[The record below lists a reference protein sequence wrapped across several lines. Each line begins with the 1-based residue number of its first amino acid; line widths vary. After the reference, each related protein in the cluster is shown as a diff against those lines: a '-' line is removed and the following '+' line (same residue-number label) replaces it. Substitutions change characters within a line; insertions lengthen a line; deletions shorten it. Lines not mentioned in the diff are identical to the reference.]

1 MVRSGPYGAARAK
14 LPPIS
19 PPSDPFYPLPTLMN
33 TPARP
38 EQIDLLPYVG
48 KWLLLASAV
57 ALLAGSASAF
67 FLFALD
73 WATATRISHRW
84 LIGMLPLAG
93 FTVGWLYLRFG
104 QQVEAGN
111 NLLIDEIHDPRKVIP
126 LRMAPLV
133 LGGTIVSHLFG
144 ASVGREGT
152 AVQMGGAL
160 ADQFTHLLK
169 LKQENRRIILMAG
182 ISAGF
187 ASVFGTPLAGAI
199 FGLEVLAIGRLRYD
213 AILPCMV
220 AAIVADQVGLLWGV
234 HHTHYVIA
242 SIPPLS
248 AWGFVAMILAGAVF
262 GLTGKVFADA
272 THTLG
277 GWMKKRIPYAPLR
290 PLLGGAVIA
299 AVAWVCGADR
309 YLGLGIPT
317 IVSAFHQPLAPYDFA
332 AKMLF
337 TVASLGSGFKGGEV
351 TPLFYIG
358 ATLGNALAPLLHL
371 PVPLLAGVG
380 FVAVFAGAANT
391 PIASTL
397 MAMEL
402 FGAEV
407 GVYAAVACVVSYLFS
422 GHTGIYRSQ
431 RVGQSKHRHTPEGL
445 KLGELPAY
453 RQQQRERVARA
464 KSSETS

>member
-1 MVRSGPYGAARAK
+1 MK
-14 LPPIS
+14 
-19 PPSDPFYPLPTLMN
+19 PSKH
-33 TPARP
+33 P
-38 EQIDLLPYVG
+38 EQIDLLPYMG

-57 ALLAGSASAF
+57 AALAGSASAF

-73 WATATRISHRW
+73 WATATRVSHRW
-84 LIGMLPLAG
+84 LIWLLPVAG
-93 FTVGWLYLRFG
+93 FVVGWLYLRFG
-104 QQVEAGN
+104 QHVEAGN
-111 NLLIDEIHDPRKVIP
+111 NLLIDEIHDPKKVIP

-133 LGGTIVSHLFG
+133 LGGTVVSHLFG

-152 AVQMGGAL
+152 AVQMGAAL
-160 ADQFTHLLK
+160 ADQFTHLFK
-169 LKQENRRIILMAG
+169 LKHEDRRIILMAG

-234 HHTHYVIA
+234 HHTHYA
-242 SIPPLS
+242 IPFIPAIS
-248 AWGFVAMILAGAVF
+248 AWPLIVMVLAGAIF

-272 THTLG
+272 THALSA
-277 GWMKKRIPYAPLR
+277 WMKKRVSYAPLR
-290 PLLGGAVIA
+290 PLLGGVVVA
-299 AVAWVCGADR
+299 AAAWFLGADR
-309 YLGLGIPT
+309 YIGLGIPT
-317 IVSAFHQPLAPYDFA
+317 IVEAFQQPLAPYDFLG
-332 AKMLF
+332 KMAF
-337 TVASLGSGFKGGEV
+337 TIASLGTGFKGGEV

-358 ATLGNALAPLLHL
+358 ATLGNALAPLLNV
-371 PVPLLAGVG
+371 PVPLLAGIG

-407 GVYAAVACVVSYLFS
+407 GVFAAVACVVSYLFS

-431 RVGQSKHRHTPEGL
+431 RVGQAKHRHAPEGI
-445 KLGELPAY
+445 KLSELPAY
-453 RQQQRERVARA
+453 RKAQLQRA
-464 KSSETS
+464 ETESTEL